1 MVDVEFEPQFK
12 KQVQKIKDSLLKQR
26 LKKQIIK
33 IKENPEVGKPMRH
46 ARRGTREV
54 YLPPFRLSYLYLE
67 TRNLVILL
75 EIYHKDEQ

>member
-67 TRNLVILL
+67 TRILVILL
-75 EIYHKDEQ
+75 EIYHKAEQ